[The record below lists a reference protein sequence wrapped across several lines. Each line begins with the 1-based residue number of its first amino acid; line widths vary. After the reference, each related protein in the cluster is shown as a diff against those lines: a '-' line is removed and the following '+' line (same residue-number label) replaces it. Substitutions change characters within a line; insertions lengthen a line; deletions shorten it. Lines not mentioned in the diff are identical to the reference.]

1 MSARLRVVAM
11 LAAAAITL
19 SGCGGASQAGG
30 TDEHNAADVEFAQE
44 MIPHHQQ
51 AVMMAEMVQR
61 RGASGHLEDLAERIE
76 TAQEAEIDLMAGM
89 LDAWGE
95 DAAWRGHMRN
105 PSRMHGWARDRG
117 DGWGPMMMGRRPYG
131 NLMRA
136 RQFGFE
142 RMWLTMMIAHHRV
155 ALRMTATEQ
164 AEGRSPDLV
173 ALAARMESVQ
183 RAEIAEMREMLRR

>member
-1 MSARLRVVAM
+1 MSARLRAVAM

-61 RGASGHLEDLAERIE
+61 HGASGHLEDLAERIE

-95 DAAWRGHMRN
+95 DAAWLGHMR
-105 PSRMHGWARDRG
+105 SSQRMHGWARDRG

-131 NLMRA
+131 YLMRG
-136 RQFGFE
+136 RQGGFE

-164 AEGRSPDLV
+164 AEGRSPDLM

-183 RAEIAEMREMLRR
+183 RAEIAEMREMLRG